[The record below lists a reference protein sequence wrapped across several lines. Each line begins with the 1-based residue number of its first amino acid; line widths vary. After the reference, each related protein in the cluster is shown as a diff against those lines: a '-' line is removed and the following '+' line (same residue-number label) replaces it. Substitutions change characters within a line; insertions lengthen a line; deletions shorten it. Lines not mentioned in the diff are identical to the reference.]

1 MPASRT
7 NGSPAWS
14 RGLLARW
21 GVLGLLMVLGAPFVA
36 EGQAPG
42 PWALPGSGDVPS
54 ASVGGRGVTLGATLG
69 AGFTES
75 LRGVAS
81 LPVPEGQHLRL
92 DGSVAAAMRA
102 LPWLAVAVRLD
113 GRYDRHPRDTQGGDD
128 GWTGMPWLLLRGA
141 WAAGPGRLA
150 AELRWGV
157 PGWDAPDVQP
167 EASVL
172 EGRLAYGWSS
182 CEGCLELTASAGY
195 RFDGSAQ
202 AVPDPGQLRPGDLS
216 ALEASDFDAV
226 LLGLSARLPL
236 GRGEAWAALW
246 AEALLGDD
254 APELDETPSAVALG
268 YRHALGERFW
278 LLSGLAVRPT
288 RAPRLDPDDLVPVRP
303 RVRGWVGLA
312 VDLAPASAGQA
323 ARQSASTPPT
333 TPGQPG
339 RPTPL
344 VLHVAGRDGTP
355 LADASV
361 RVLGPDGTVLWEG
374 RTDERGEARLPLEAD
389 WPLARLRLRVEAEG
403 HQPIDRDLDASG
415 PREPV
420 AVSMQPIPRKGE
432 LRGLVRSFSGR
443 PLPAVIRVEPG
454 GLEVRVDEEG
464 RFELPLEAGDYE
476 VEIEAPGYRPQRRRV
491 HVETD
496 GVTVLN
502 AELRR
507 ASRR

>member
-7 NGSPAWS
+7 NGCPARPWGPILW
-14 RGLLARW
+14 GLVVALA
-21 GVLGLLMVLGAPFVA
+21 APFVA
-36 EGQAPG
+36 QGQAPG
-42 PWALPGSGDVPS
+42 PWALPATGDVPS
-54 ASVGGRGVTLGATLG
+54 ASLGGRGVTLGASLG

-75 LRGVAS
+75 LRGTAS

-113 GRYDRHPRDTQGGDD
+113 GRYDRHPRDAQGADD
-128 GWTGMPWLLLRGA
+128 GWTGMPWLLIRGA

-157 PGWDAPDVQP
+157 PGWDAPDVRP
-167 EASVL
+167 DASVL

-182 CEGCLELTASAGY
+182 CASCLELTASAGY
-195 RFDGSAQ
+195 RLDGSAQ

-216 ALEASDFDAV
+216 ALQASDFDAV

-246 AEALLGDD
+246 AEAMLGAD
-254 APELDETPSAVALG
+254 APGPLQSPAAVALG
-268 YRHALGERFW
+268 YRHALGGRLW
-278 LLSGLAVRPT
+278 LLSGLVVRPT
-288 RAPRLDPDDLVPVRP
+288 RAPRLDPDALAPIWP
-303 RVRGWVGLA
+303 RLRAWVGLA
-312 VDLAPASAGQA
+312 VDLAPAPADQA
-323 ARQSASTPPT
+323 ARRSASTPST
-333 TPGQPG
+333 TPEQPA

-344 VLHVAGRDGTP
+344 VLRIAGRDGAP
-355 LADASV
+355 LAEASV
-361 RVLGPDGTVLWEG
+361 TLLDAEGEVLREA
-374 RTDERGEARLPLEAD
+374 RTDERGEARLPLEPD
-389 WPLARLRLRVEAEG
+389 WQIDRLRLRVEAEV
-403 HQPIDRDLDASG
+403 HQPVEQPLDAARASE
-415 PREPV
+415 PLAVTLEPV
-420 AVSMQPIPRKGE
+420 PRKGE

-443 PLPAVIRVEPG
+443 PLPAVVRVEPG
-454 GLEVRVDEEG
+454 GIEVRVDEEG